1 MFYTVTFNPAVDL
14 FIQTDQIKLGQLN
27 RISQETFIPGGK
39 GINISVLLR
48 NLGIDSVATG
58 FIGGF
63 TGDYIATSLG
73 DWGITSHFVDLG
85 QPSRVN
91 IKLNDGQETEING
104 PGPKVSPDHFG
115 QLTRYFKDHLGP
127 DDLVFL
133 AGNIAPGMT
142 KDHYQAIANLVK
154 KAGSQL
160 VVDTNTDLLTASLA
174 YQPFLIKPNIHE
186 LGDIFGVQLKTGS
199 EALPYAK
206 KLQEAGAKHILLSM
220 GGEGA
225 LLLKEDGQV
234 LRAQSPK
241 GQVVNPSGAGDSMLA
256 GFIACLWDKGDYRQA
271 LAFATACGAASA
283 FSSGIASQDLVQ
295 SLVDQVSIQE
305 WPREKGV

>member
-14 FIQTDQIKLGQLN
+14 FIQADEIKLGQLN
-27 RISQETFIPGGK
+27 RINQETFIPGGK
-39 GINISVLLR
+39 GINISVLLK
-48 NLGIDSVATG
+48 NLGIRSVATG

-63 TGDYIATSLG
+63 TGDYITSSLS
-73 DWGITSHFVDLG
+73 DWGIASHFIDLD

-91 IKLNDGQETEING
+91 IKLNDGRETEING
-104 PGPKVSPDHFG
+104 SGPQVSPYHFG
-115 QLTRYFKDHLGP
+115 QLTRYFENHLGP

-142 KDHYQAIANLVK
+142 KVHYQAIADLVK
-154 KAGSQL
+154 KRESQL

-206 KLQEAGAKHILLSM
+206 KLQEAGARHILLSM
-220 GGEGA
+220 GGDGA

-241 GQVVNPSGAGDSMLA
+241 GRVVNPSGAGDSMLA

-271 LAFATACGAASA
+271 LAFATACGSATA
-283 FSSGIASQDLVQ
+283 FSSGIACLDQVQ
-295 SLVDQVSIQE
+295 SLLDQVTIQE
-305 WPREKGV
+305 

>member
-14 FIQTDQIKLGQLN
+14 FIQADEIKLGQLN
-27 RISQETFIPGGK
+27 RINQETFIPGGK
-39 GINISVLLR
+39 GINISVLLK
-48 NLGIDSVATG
+48 NLGVESVATG

-63 TGDYIATSLG
+63 TGDYIESSLK
-73 DWGITSHFVDLG
+73 DWGIASHFIDLG

-91 IKLNDGQETEING
+91 IKLNDGRETEING
-104 PGPKVSPDHFG
+104 PGPQVSPDYFD
-115 QLTRYFKDHLGP
+115 QLTRYFKDHLRP
-127 DDLVFL
+127 ADLVFL
-133 AGNIAPGMT
+133 SGNIAPGMT
-142 KDHYQAIANLVK
+142 KDHYQTMADLVK

-186 LGDIFGVQLKTGS
+186 LGDIFAVQLKTGA

-206 KLQEAGAKHILLSM
+206 KLQELGARHILLSM
-220 GGEGA
+220 GSDGA

-234 LRAQSPK
+234 LRAQSPQ

-256 GFIACLWDKGDYRQA
+256 GFIASLWDEKDYRQA
-271 LAFATACGAASA
+271 LAFATACGAATA
-283 FSSGIASQDLVQ
+283 FSSGIASQALVQ
-295 SLVDQVSIQE
+295 SLVDQITIQE
-305 WPREKGV
+305 